1 MNGFTL
7 SEPARY
13 VRKASIAWA
22 MSTLTL
28 RPIRQII
35 AASNNIGGFPSG
47 HQERAAVDRQTLLAL
62 RRTDGTPMKGSLQIR
77 NQPPR
82 RARADRQ
89 DTALVVVA

>member
-1 MNGFTL
+1 MWRLPELAG
-7 SEPARY
+7 Y
-13 VRKASIAWA
+13 VRKPSIAWA

-62 RRTDGTPMKGSLQIR
+62 GRTDGTPMKGSLQIR
-77 NQPPR
+77 NQPSR
-82 RARADRQ
+82 RAR
-89 DTALVVVA
+89 